1 MEYIL
6 HIGVMINIYILLVLS
21 ANLPIGMSNLLT
33 MGQAAF
39 YGVGA
44 YISAFFLM
52 QFNLPFIV
60 VALVVMLLTGVF
72 SYLVSFASIKLKGDY
87 FVLATLGFQM
97 IVYTVL
103 YNWTDVTRGPY
114 GVPGIPSITF
124 AGVALISQMRY
135 IMMAVAF
142 LVAVSISV
150 KSFSVVKEIFTW
162 SINGMKKWKKIV
174 LIVFGELAVLFV
186 NAYYWFCFVA
196 GFFVRDDSQTFG
208 YVVFANVLVLVT
220 TLLFKNIKYSPYGR
234 VLRALRNDEY
244 SVAAM
249 GRNPVAFKSWAF
261 FFSAAFSGLAG
272 LIYASYVSYIDP
284 TSFTLDESIFII
296 SALFIGGTGNVRGPI
311 LGALFVMILPEA
323 LRFVGM
329 PDAIAANMR
338 QIIYGLALIVIM
350 YFRPQGL
357 WGETEIK

>member
-6 HIGVMINIYILLVLS
+6 HIGIMINIYILLVLS
-21 ANLPIGMSNLLT
+21 ANLPIGMANLLT
-33 MGQAAF
+33 LGQAAF
-39 YGVGA
+39 YGIGA
-44 YISAFFLM
+44 YISAFFLV
-52 QFNLPFIV
+52 QFNLPFVV
-60 VALVVMLLTGVF
+60 VALAVMLLTGLF

-114 GVPGIPSITF
+114 GVPGIPSVKLLGIWSIS
-124 AGVALISQMRY
+124 GVWCYFFLTTVIS
-135 IMMAVAF
+135 I
-142 LVAVSISV
+142 LVA
-150 KSFSVVKEIFTW
+150 
-162 SINGMKKWKKIV
+162 
-174 LIVFGELAVLFV
+174 
-186 NAYYWFCFVA
+186 Y
-196 GFFVRDDSQTFG
+196 
-208 YVVFANVLVLVT
+208 
-220 TLLFKNIKYSPYGR
+220 LFKTIKYSPYGR
-234 VLRALRNDEY
+234 VLRALRNDEH

-249 GRNPVAFKSWAF
+249 GRNPIAFKSWAF
-261 FFSAAFSGLAG
+261 FLSAAFSGLAG

-296 SALFIGGTGNVRGPI
+296 SALFIGGTGNIRGPI
-311 LGALFVMILPEA
+311 LGAVFVVVLPEI

-338 QIIYGLALIVIM
+338 QIIYGLALVIVM

>member
-6 HIGVMINIYILLVLS
+6 HIGIMINIYILLVLS
-21 ANLPIGMSNLLT
+21 ANLPIGMANLLT
-33 MGQAAF
+33 LGQAAF
-39 YGVGA
+39 YGIGA

-52 QFNLPFIV
+52 QFNLPFFV
-60 VALVVMLLTGVF
+60 VALAVMLLTGLF

-103 YNWTDVTRGPY
+103 YNWTDVTHGPY
-114 GVPGIPSITF
+114 GVPGIPSVKLLGIWSIS
-124 AGVALISQMRY
+124 GVWGYFSLTTIIS
-135 IMMAVAF
+135 I
-142 LVAVSISV
+142 LVA
-150 KSFSVVKEIFTW
+150 
-162 SINGMKKWKKIV
+162 
-174 LIVFGELAVLFV
+174 
-186 NAYYWFCFVA
+186 Y
-196 GFFVRDDSQTFG
+196 
-208 YVVFANVLVLVT
+208 
-220 TLLFKNIKYSPYGR
+220 LFKIIKHSPYGR

-249 GRNPVAFKSWAF
+249 GRNVVAFKSWAF
-261 FFSAAFSGLAG
+261 FLSAAFSGLAG

-296 SALFIGGTGNVRGPI
+296 SALFIGGTGNVRGPVF
-311 LGALFVMILPEA
+311 GALFVVVLPEI

-329 PDAIAANMR
+329 PDTIAANMR
-338 QIIYGLALIVIM
+338 QIIYGLALIIIM
-350 YFRPQGL
+350 YFRPQGI

>member
-6 HIGVMINIYILLVLS
+6 HIGIMINIYILLVLS
-21 ANLPIGMSNLLT
+21 ANLPIGMANLLT

-39 YGVGA
+39 YGIGA

-60 VALVVMLLTGVF
+60 VALAVMVLTGLF

-87 FVLATLGFQM
+87 FILATLGFQM

-114 GVPGIPSITF
+114 GVPGIPSVKI
-124 AGVALISQMRY
+124 AGVWDVSGVYGYFILTTIIAVL
-135 IMMAVAF
+135 VAF
-142 LVAVSISV
+142 LF
-150 KSFSVVKEIFTW
+150 KS
-162 SINGMKKWKKIV
+162 
-174 LIVFGELAVLFV
+174 
-186 NAYYWFCFVA
+186 
-196 GFFVRDDSQTFG
+196 
-208 YVVFANVLVLVT
+208 
-220 TLLFKNIKYSPYGR
+220 IKYSPYGR
-234 VLRALRNDEY
+234 VLRALRNDEH

-249 GRNPVAFKSWAF
+249 GRNPIAFKSWAF
-261 FFSAAFSGLAG
+261 FLSAAFSGLAG

-296 SALFIGGTGNVRGPI
+296 SALFIGGTGNIRGPI
-311 LGALFVMILPEA
+311 LGALFVVILPEV
-323 LRFVGM
+323 LRFVGL

-338 QIIYGLALIVIM
+338 QIIYGLALIIVM

>member
-1 MEYIL
+1 
-6 HIGVMINIYILLVLS
+6 MINIYILLVLS
-21 ANLPIGMSNLLT
+21 ANLPIGMANLLT
-33 MGQAAF
+33 LGQAAF
-39 YGVGA
+39 YGIGA

-52 QFNLPFIV
+52 QFNLPFVV
-60 VALVVMLLTGVF
+60 VALAVMLLTGLF

-103 YNWTDVTRGPY
+103 YNWTDVTHGPY
-114 GVPGIPSITF
+114 GVPGIPSVKLLGIWSIS
-124 AGVALISQMRY
+124 GVWGYFFLTTVVSI
-135 IMMAVAF
+135 
-142 LVAVSISV
+142 LVA
-150 KSFSVVKEIFTW
+150 
-162 SINGMKKWKKIV
+162 
-174 LIVFGELAVLFV
+174 
-186 NAYYWFCFVA
+186 Y
-196 GFFVRDDSQTFG
+196 
-208 YVVFANVLVLVT
+208 
-220 TLLFKNIKYSPYGR
+220 LFKTIKYSPYGR
-234 VLRALRNDEY
+234 VLRALRNDEH

-261 FFSAAFSGLAG
+261 FLSAAFSGLAG

-296 SALFIGGTGNVRGPI
+296 SALFIGGTGNVRGPVF
-311 LGALFVMILPEA
+311 GALFVVVLPEV

-338 QIIYGLALIVIM
+338 QIIYGLALIIIM
-350 YFRPQGL
+350 YFRPQGV

>member
-6 HIGVMINIYILLVLS
+6 HIGIMINIYILLVLS
-21 ANLPIGMSNLLT
+21 ANLPIGMANLLT
-33 MGQAAF
+33 LGQAAF
-39 YGVGA
+39 YGIGA

-52 QFNLPFIV
+52 QFNLPFVV
-60 VALVVMLLTGVF
+60 VALAVMLLTGLF

-114 GVPGIPSITF
+114 GIPGIPSVKLLGIWSVS
-124 AGVALISQMRY
+124 GVWSYFFLTTVIS
-135 IMMAVAF
+135 V
-142 LVAVSISV
+142 LVA
-150 KSFSVVKEIFTW
+150 
-162 SINGMKKWKKIV
+162 
-174 LIVFGELAVLFV
+174 
-186 NAYYWFCFVA
+186 Y
-196 GFFVRDDSQTFG
+196 
-208 YVVFANVLVLVT
+208 
-220 TLLFKNIKYSPYGR
+220 LFKTIKYSPYGR
-234 VLRALRNDEY
+234 VLRALRNDEH

-249 GRNPVAFKSWAF
+249 GRNPIAFKSWAF
-261 FFSAAFSGLAG
+261 FLSAAFSGLAG

-296 SALFIGGTGNVRGPI
+296 SALFIGGTGNIRGPI
-311 LGALFVMILPEA
+311 FGALFVVILPEI

-338 QIIYGLALIVIM
+338 QIIYGLALIIIM

>member
-6 HIGVMINIYILLVLS
+6 HIGIMINIYILLVLS
-21 ANLPIGMSNLLT
+21 ANLPIGMANLLT
-33 MGQAAF
+33 LGQAAF
-39 YGVGA
+39 YGIGA

-52 QFNLPFIV
+52 QFNLPFVV
-60 VALVVMLLTGVF
+60 VALAVMLLTGLF

-103 YNWTDVTRGPY
+103 YNWTDVTHGPY
-114 GVPGIPSITF
+114 GVPGIPSVKLLGIW
-124 AGVALISQMRY
+124 
-135 IMMAVAF
+135 
-142 LVAVSISV
+142 SISGV
-150 KSFSVVKEIFTW
+150 WGYFFLTTVVSV
-162 SINGMKKWKKIV
+162 
-174 LIVFGELAVLFV
+174 LA
-186 NAYYWFCFVA
+186 AY
-196 GFFVRDDSQTFG
+196 
-208 YVVFANVLVLVT
+208 
-220 TLLFKNIKYSPYGR
+220 LFKTIKYSPYGR
-234 VLRALRNDEY
+234 VLRALRNDEH

-261 FFSAAFSGLAG
+261 FLSAAFSGLAG

-296 SALFIGGTGNVRGPI
+296 SALFIGGTGNVRGPVF
-311 LGALFVMILPEA
+311 GALFVVVLPEV

-338 QIIYGLALIVIM
+338 QIIYGLALIIIM
-350 YFRPQGL
+350 YFRPQGV